1 MSGETKIS
9 ADIAKMIDKEFA
21 DYVFIDRHQCGV
33 IRVQKRFIHCG
44 KKGVSD
50 RLGFIRK
57 GQYAG
62 KFIGIE
68 VKGKDGKQSS
78 EQIEFQQKVEAA
90 NCFYLLVDSVDD
102 CREQLKKILGE
113 LP

>member
-1 MSGETKIS
+1 VGETKIS
-9 ADIAKMIDKEFA
+9 KAIADMIKKEFA
-21 DYVFIDRHQCGV
+21 DDVFIDRHQCG
-33 IRVQKRFIHCG
+33 ILRLGKRFIHCG

-50 RLGFIRK
+50 RIGFFKR

-68 VKGKDGKQSS
+68 VKTPDGKQAKA
-78 EQIEFQQKVEAA
+78 QVEFQEMVEAA
-90 NCFYLLVDSVDD
+90 NCFYLLVESVED

-113 LP
+113 QQC